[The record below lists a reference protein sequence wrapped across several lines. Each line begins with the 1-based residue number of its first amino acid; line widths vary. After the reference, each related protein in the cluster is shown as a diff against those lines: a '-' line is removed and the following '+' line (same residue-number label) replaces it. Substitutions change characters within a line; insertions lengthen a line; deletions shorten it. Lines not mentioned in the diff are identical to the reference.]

1 MGGSIGKQV
10 ASATAR
16 AGSSAIKGIKATG
29 STITKGLKSTGQK
42 ITKGIK
48 RVKAK
53 ITGFGRQGTTAFKE
67 GDPIRLGKT
76 INTQARGRVGREG
89 IKKVK
94 GIGGRDYKQAT
105 DIYTDMLMN
114 PNL

>member
-16 AGSSAIKGIKATG
+16 AGSSAIKGLKATG

-53 ITGFGRQGTTAFKE
+53 ITGFGKQGTTAFKE

-76 INTQARGRVGREG
+76 INTQARGREG
-89 IKKVK
+89 FKKVK
-94 GIGGRDYKQAT
+94 GIGGRDYKKAT
-105 DIYTDMLMN
+105 DIYTEMLMD